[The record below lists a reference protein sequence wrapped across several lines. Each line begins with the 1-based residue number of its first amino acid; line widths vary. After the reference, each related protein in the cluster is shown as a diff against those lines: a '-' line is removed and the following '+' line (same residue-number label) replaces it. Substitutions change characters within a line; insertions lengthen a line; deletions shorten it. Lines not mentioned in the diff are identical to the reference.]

1 MREHIVLE
9 RVGVVHRERP
19 TARTGHPGHDQRPL
33 RVVYQRLAAAVD
45 QVVDLTPDGQP
56 GEVFTLRI
64 DSETAGEYLGVA
76 CRSRTG
82 RLAATDR
89 QTLFIHRRIADGQ
102 HWRAGIL
109 ADVDG
114 QGRRV
119 CVVVTI
125 LECVGEHVCCPDRDR
140 RSGQRVAVLA
150 IRAHGQVAVLARD
163 REATRRVA
171 VGAAIE
177 ADDLADRRVVCP
189 LDVSPRTTGTARG
202 TQPGDDVAGDR
213 GEHPFDGAVS
223 IVVGHWHIVFDMDQ
237 EAASQGASAASGL
250 QDAGKIQG

>member
-19 TARTGHPGHDQRPL
+19 TARTGYPGHDQRSL
-33 RVVYQRLAAAVD
+33 RVVYQRLAAAAD
-45 QVVDLTPDGQP
+45 QVVDPTTNGQCSEVLALRVDG
-56 GEVFTLRI
+56 
-64 DSETAGEYLGVA
+64 ETAGEYLGIA
-76 CRSRTG
+76 YGRRAG
-82 RLAATDR
+82 RLAATYR

-125 LECVGEHVCCPDRDR
+125 LECVGEHVRCPDRDR
-140 RSGQRVAVLA
+140 GRGQRVAVLA

-177 ADDLADRRVVCP
+177 ADDLADRRVVRP

-213 GEHPFDGAVS
+213 GEHPFDGAVR
-223 IVVGHWHIVFDMDQ
+223 IVVGCRGIIADDHLEIT
-237 EAASQGASAASGL
+237 GTNIPCGIR
-250 QDAGKIQG
+250 G